1 MIFYSNEV
9 NLADCIRNTLDID
22 VELEADGQFHRHPAP
37 GKDHTNKACWTNV
50 SEDGLS
56 AKFGNFITNESH
68 IWLANGVSEQE
79 NTVEGYISYDSS
91 PQLRLDFAKRKEA
104 QNDAAA
110 AALTMLAEAQPARPG
125 SHYVSMK
132 RISPEGLKQSGF
144 ALLIPIQNIQGV
156 IRNIQTIHPDCSKY
170 FLKGGEVKGNFAVC
184 GVLFSTNKLFIC
196 EGYATAATVH
206 QITGECTVA
215 AMNAGNLMS
224 VAQEIA
230 AHAPAGIEII
240 IAADNDHITAG
251 NPGITKG
258 TEAAEAIGAKIVYPE
273 VPCSYP
279 LCKCTDFNDWEHCY
293 NREQEV

>member
-1 MIFYSNEV
+1 MPFYEKAMSLE
-9 NLADCIRNTLDID
+9 ACIKEALGID
-22 VELEADGQFHRHPAP
+22 VELQADGQFYRYPAP
-37 GKDHTNKACWTNV
+37 GKNPSNKACWV
-50 SEDGLS
+50 KLSEDGNF
-56 AKFGNFITNESH
+56 AIFGNFITDESH
-68 IWLANGVSEQE
+68 CWFADKSIDGYHCTPDQSEE
-79 NTVEGYISYDSS
+79 
-91 PQLRLDFAKRKEA
+91 QLELELNNRDEA
-104 QNDAAA
+104 QNEAAA

-184 GVLFSTNKLFIC
+184 GELFSTEKLFIC
-196 EGYATAATVH
+196 EGYATAATIH
-206 QITGECTVA
+206 EITGECTVA
-215 AMNAGNLMS
+215 AMNAGNLMA

-230 AHAPAGIEII
+230 ANAPADIEIF
-240 IAADNDHITAG
+240 IAADNDHKTAD

-258 TEAAEAIGAKIVYPE
+258 TAAAEAIGAKIVYPE
-273 VPCSYP
+273 VPCSYL

-293 NREQEV
+293 YRTEEV